1 MPGLFAMTTITGLIV
16 TGTATTDDM
25 AKGVM
30 DRFRSMPMAR
40 TAVPFGQTT
49 ADLLIGVVSLTGMVV
64 CGLAVGWR
72 AHNGI
77 GATAAAFGL
86 LLLRYA
92 VAWAG
97 IALGLTIRKPE
108 TMDAMTPLVFPL
120 TMLGNTFVPTSG
132 MPAWLRVIAEWNPV
146 SAAVAACR
154 DLFGNPGA
162 AAGAAWP
169 LQHPVVA
176 TIGWSLLLLV
186 VLVPLSTRLYRTS
199 GRGAPGSR
207 AERRAVAAGAGGEAA
222 GAGDGLAAGQGGQA
236 VPQLVGGGRLLVE
249 PPLLDGRE
257 AVAAQGG
264 LGQGGQRTGEGDR
277 AAGEDQ
283 VHGPPVPDQAGEPD
297 GAEVDQRHAGPPRQ
311 HAEHGA
317 LRGHAKVAPDRQ
329 LQAAR
334 HRRPLDRGQHRL
346 GEPQPGRPH
355 RPVAAGSHP
364 RRRPGGDRLQ
374 VRPGAERAARAGQHG
389 DRAVR
394 VGVEGAEGAG
404 QRGGGWPVDGV
415 AALRP
420 VDGHHRDRALALHQ
434 HGAFR
439 HGVSLIDR
447 PNVDRACQRG
457 VAKARVS
464 AGNGETGDEGHGA
477 PRRRRSAA
485 SQEKRSDAWSP
496 PPEWQTG

>member
-1 MPGLFAMTTITGLIV
+1 MPGLFAMTTITG
-16 TGTATTDDM
+16 M
-25 AKGVM
+25 M
-30 DRFRSMPMAR
+30 
-40 TAVPFGQTT
+40 
-49 ADLLIGVVSLTGMVV
+49 V

-162 AAGAAWP
+162 A
-169 LQHPVVA
+169 
-176 TIGWSLLLLV
+176 
-186 VLVPLSTRLYRTS
+186 
-199 GRGAPGSR
+199 
-207 AERRAVAAGAGGEAA
+207 GAGGEAA

-277 AAGEDQ
+277 RLAGRPVGHHPVDQPHGQRLGGADRAAGEDQ

-317 LRGHAKVAPDRQ
+317 LRGGA
-329 LQAAR
+329 
-334 HRRPLDRGQHRL
+334 
-346 GEPQPGRPH
+346 
-355 RPVAAGSHP
+355 PVAIAFRSAPAQNAPPAPASTATELSGSASKARKAP
-364 RRRPGGDRLQ
+364 
-374 VRPGAERAARAGQHG
+374 ASAA
-389 DRAVR
+389 AV
-394 VGVEGAEGAG
+394 G
-404 QRGGGWPVDGV
+404 PST
-415 AALRP
+415 ALRRSGRLM
-420 VDGHHRDRALALHQ
+420 VTT
-434 HGAFR
+434 
-439 HGVSLIDR
+439 V
-447 PNVDRACQRG
+447 
-457 VAKARVS
+457 
-464 AGNGETGDEGHGA
+464 TG
-477 PRRRRSAA
+477 PSRSTSTVRSAMA
-485 SQEKRSDAWSP
+485 SP
-496 PPEWQTG
+496 

>member
-1 MPGLFAMTTITGLIV
+1 VIMVLLFGYIFGSAISVPGGGDYRAYLMPGLFAMTTITGLIV

-77 GATAAAFGL
+77 GATAAAFGLL

-199 GRGAPGSR
+199 GR
-207 AERRAVAAGAGGEAA
+207 
-222 GAGDGLAAGQGGQA
+222 
-236 VPQLVGGGRLLVE
+236 
-249 PPLLDGRE
+249 
-257 AVAAQGG
+257 
-264 LGQGGQRTGEGDR
+264 
-277 AAGEDQ
+277 
-283 VHGPPVPDQAGEPD
+283 
-297 GAEVDQRHAGPPRQ
+297 
-311 HAEHGA
+311 
-317 LRGHAKVAPDRQ
+317 
-329 LQAAR
+329 
-334 HRRPLDRGQHRL
+334 
-346 GEPQPGRPH
+346 
-355 RPVAAGSHP
+355 
-364 RRRPGGDRLQ
+364 
-374 VRPGAERAARAGQHG
+374 
-389 DRAVR
+389 
-394 VGVEGAEGAG
+394 
-404 QRGGGWPVDGV
+404 
-415 AALRP
+415 
-420 VDGHHRDRALALHQ
+420 
-434 HGAFR
+434 
-439 HGVSLIDR
+439 
-447 PNVDRACQRG
+447 
-457 VAKARVS
+457 
-464 AGNGETGDEGHGA
+464 
-477 PRRRRSAA
+477 
-485 SQEKRSDAWSP
+485 
-496 PPEWQTG
+496 